1 MGCFIYIIHGNQT
14 ARRGVLTEM
23 ENLKDSMNGEKKENP
38 SFVDMFSLK
47 CFLDFQVEKSKLG
60 VWCLGY
66 ISKQKIKVWELL
78 AYRCFQR

>member
-1 MGCFIYIIHGNQT
+1 
-14 ARRGVLTEM
+14 M
-23 ENLKDSMNGEKKENP
+23 ENLKDSMNGEEKKIRFFRHVQFEMLSGLP
-38 SFVDMFSLK
+38 S
-47 CFLDFQVEKSKLG
+47 EKSKLG